1 MVGGLTGFGNYANSV
16 LALMPRA
23 TSWKAMTSLPKGLAA
38 IGSAMVNGQLWVT
51 GGVDSGS
58 KYNSDVSASIH
69 FMSHHLLLIS
79 PGFCL

>member
-1 MVGGLTGFGNYANSV
+1 MGGYSGGYVNSV

-23 TSWKAMTSLPKGLAA
+23 TSWKAMTALPKALGH

-51 GGVDSGS
+51 GGRDSGK